1 MFGKVHIGKHF
12 SDNFPIQNDL
22 KQGDALSPLF
32 FNFAL
37 KYAIKKIQEYQVG
50 LKLIGTHQLLED
62 EMGRACSS
70 NGEKRNACMLL
81 VGKPEGKRPVG
92 RPRCKW
98 VDDIKMDLGE
108 LGWGG
113 VDWIG
118 LAQDRDWWRALVNA
132 VMNLWV
138 P

>member
-1 MFGKVHIGKHF
+1 MGLNEAFHKVHIGKHF
-12 SDNFPIQNDL
+12 SDNFPIQN
-22 KQGDALSPLF
+22 ALSPQP

-37 KYAIKKIQEYQVG
+37 KYAIRKVQKLQVG
-50 LKLIGTHQLLED
+50 LKLNGTHQLLEYG
-62 EMGRACSS
+62 MGRACRS
-70 NGEKRNACMLL
+70 NGEKRNTYMFL

-108 LGWGG
+108 IGWGD
-113 VDWIG
+113 VDWID
-118 LAQDRDWWRALVNA
+118 LAQDRDWWRALVNV